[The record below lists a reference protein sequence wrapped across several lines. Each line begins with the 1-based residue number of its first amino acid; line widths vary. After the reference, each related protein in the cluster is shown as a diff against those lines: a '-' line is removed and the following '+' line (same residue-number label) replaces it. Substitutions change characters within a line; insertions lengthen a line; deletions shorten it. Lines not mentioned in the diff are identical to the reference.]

1 MGFKPFF
8 QVMGDGLVVGDFFFF
23 LLKEKKKKRIGGKTF
38 RSTVLNSSGLSQAWP
53 GDTSQLR
60 GGFPL
65 WLRPARAGLRLSPS
79 SLWQMDGR
87 AADLS
92 ERPFQPSFLPA
103 WGVLTSRGGGPLGF
117 LNSLVESREMGQSGL
132 LP

>member
-103 WGVLTSRGGGPLGF
+103 WGFSQAEAGVPWGF
-117 LNSLVESREMGQSGL
+117 
-132 LP
+132 